1 MGISDKVLKICFF
14 TGLGS
19 LVAAVGCGGG
29 GGPVIPHTTGNFT
42 NASFKGSYVFQIRGV
57 ISSTFNPY
65 RQVGVITA
73 DGNGNITGGVEDV
86 NTIGTAGAIE
96 STSVTGSYT
105 IANDGTGQLVL
116 NSTALGSLF
125 SGAPITFAVTLASAS
140 KVQLL
145 EADVFADGSGSA
157 ELQDA
162 NATGATPAGPFVF
175 GIHED
180 LNTNS
185 ASESQVGM
193 FTISSGNLSG
203 SMDQNTIAGASS
215 TTLTGN
221 IDAPTI
227 LGSGTGTITD
237 SSNNS
242 TPFLYFIV
250 NSGKFLLL
258 PTNAAIGSGSAE
270 AQSGGVSAGLSGNY
284 VFGSR
289 GDDLNAVGASATVGQ
304 FTANGNSI
312 TAGALDAIQD
322 GNYSNLLQFTGSV
335 AGSVSAQGRE
345 EVTLSL
351 GPTFV
356 FWLVSPS
363 RAFFLDEN
371 SGAIEDGTADLQTG
385 SGFSASAIKGQYA
398 LIMDGTDFI
407 NGQEVA
413 RIGTLQFDGS
423 SGITLVELVNDSL
436 SGGGAQSPGA
446 LSGHYQVGGSGRI
459 TTQISGNNGG
469 GPDLVMYAISS
480 SQAYAM
486 QIDAGENTSGVIQLQ
501 Q

>member
-1 MGISDKVLKICFF
+1 MAISHKFLKLCFLA
-14 TGLGS
+14 GVSS
-19 LVAAVGCGGG
+19 LVGAVGCGGG

-42 NASFKGSYVFQIRGV
+42 NASFKGSYVFQVRGV
-57 ISSTFNPY
+57 ISSTFSPY

-86 NTIGTAGAIE
+86 NAQGTAGAIE
-96 STSVTGSYT
+96 STSVTGSYSV
-105 IANDGTGQLVL
+105 ANDGTGQLTL

-125 SGAPITFAVTLASAS
+125 SGTPISFAITLASSS
-140 KVQLL
+140 KVQLV
-145 EADVFADGSGSA
+145 EADFFADGSGSA

-162 NATGATPAGPFVF
+162 NAANATPAGPFVF

-180 LNTNS
+180 LNINS

-193 FTISSGNLSG
+193 FTVASGNLTG

-215 TTLTGN
+215 TTITGS

-227 LGSGTGTITD
+227 LGSGTATITD
-237 SSNNS
+237 GSNNS

-270 AQSGGVSAGLSGNY
+270 AQTGAVSAGLSGNY

-304 FTANGNSI
+304 FTANGANIS
-312 TAGALDAIQD
+312 AGALDAMQD
-322 GNYSNLLQFTGSV
+322 GNYSNLVQFTGSV
-335 AGSVSAQGRE
+335 AGNVSAQGRE
-345 EVTLSL
+345 EITLSV
-351 GPTFV
+351 GPTMV

-363 RAFFLDEN
+363 RAFFLDEA
-371 SGAIEDGTADLQTG
+371 SGAVEDGTADLQTG
-385 SGFSASAIKGQYA
+385 SSFSASAIKGQYA
-398 LIMDGTDFI
+398 LVMDGTDFI

-423 SGITLVELVNDSL
+423 SKITLVELVNDSL

-446 LSGHYQVGGSGRI
+446 LTGNYQVGGSGRI

-469 GPDLVMYAISS
+469 GPDLVMYAISG

-486 QIDAGENTSGVIQLQ
+486 QIDAGVNTSGVVQLQ